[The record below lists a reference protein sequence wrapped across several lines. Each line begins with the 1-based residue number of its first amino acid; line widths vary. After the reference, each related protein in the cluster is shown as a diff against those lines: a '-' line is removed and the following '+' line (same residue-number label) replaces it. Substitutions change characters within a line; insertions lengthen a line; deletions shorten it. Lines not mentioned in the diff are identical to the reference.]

1 MCLTLERP
9 QGVGRL
15 GGVGVRSD
23 DILLAMGDKGRKH
36 GMGSSQGQTRR
47 GMKSGR

>member
-23 DILLAMGDKGRKH
+23 DILLAMGDKAVRLYTLKIQKIKLIRK
-36 GMGSSQGQTRR
+36 
-47 GMKSGR
+47 